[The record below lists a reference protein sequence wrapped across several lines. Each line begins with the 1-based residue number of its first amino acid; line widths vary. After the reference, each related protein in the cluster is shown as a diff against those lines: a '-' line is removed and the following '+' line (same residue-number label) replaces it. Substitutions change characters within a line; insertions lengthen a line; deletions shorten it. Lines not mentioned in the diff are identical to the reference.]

1 MSKELFDVESISDE
15 EMQKQGILLLAKAA
29 YQTEEAKEEG
39 EYRLQTA
46 LHAPRGQLVDIAI
59 NILTDVAIS
68 CATTNDGQGE
78 LNPPVLLDF
87 YQEIKQKVEAIFGT
101 ALRKFTLDNP
111 DIFEKMLR
119 GIAEEENKQQEQ

>member
-15 EMQKQGILLLAKAA
+15 EMQKQGILMLAKAA

-39 EYRLQTA
+39 EYRLQIA
-46 LHAPRGQLVDIAI
+46 LHASRGQLVGIAI
-59 NILTDVAIS
+59 NILTDVVIS

-78 LNPPVLLDF
+78 LNPLMLLDF

-101 ALRKFTLDNP
+101 AAMAIIGDQP
-111 DIFEKMLR
+111 
-119 GIAEEENKQQEQ
+119 EEVIKQLQKLMRERP

>member
-15 EMQKQGILLLAKAA
+15 EMQKQGILMLAKAA

-39 EYRLQTA
+39 EYRLQIA
-46 LHAPRGQLVDIAI
+46 LHAPRGQLVGIAI

-78 LNPPVLLDF
+78 LNPPMLLDL
-87 YQEIKQKVEAIFGT
+87 YQEIKQKVEAIFGS

-111 DIFEKMLR
+111 DILEKMLR
-119 GIAEEENKQQEQ
+119 VIAEEENKEKEQ